1 MTETLI
7 IAAPASGAGKTV
19 ATLALLALM
28 RARGVRVAAAKVGP
42 DYIDPAFHAAA
53 TGRDCL
59 NLDPWAMSGA
69 ELAARLRQAADDAEL
84 LLIEGVMGLFDGAAD
99 GSAATADLAAR
110 FDLPVLLVIDAGRM
124 GASAAALAHGFAS
137 LREDVSVVGVL
148 FTNVASD
155 GHAAMLRAAVEE
167 QAGLEVVG
175 ALRRDAALAL
185 PSRHLGLVQAREH
198 GTLDGLL
205 RAAAEQAAEHVS
217 LCRLAN
223 LTRPLP
229 NLEHDAPALPPL
241 GQRIAIA
248 RDDAFAFVYPH
259 WLADWRAAGADIAF
273 FSPLADEAAP
283 EDADA
288 VFLPGGYPELHAGR
302 LAAAGTFRA
311 SLRRAA
317 ERGALIYGECGGYMA
332 LGEALI
338 DADGVRHEMAGLL
351 PVVTSFAERRLHLGY
366 RAMTHDAPLPF
377 PATLRG
383 HEFHYAREAERGD
396 ASALFTNVT
405 NATGGALPDAGL
417 WVENVMGSFLHVI
430 SEAAA

>member
-7 IAAPASGAGKTV
+7 IAAPSSGAGKTV

-59 NLDPWAMSGA
+59 NLDPWAMSDA
-69 ELAARLRQAADDAEL
+69 ELAARLSQAADGAEL

-99 GSAATADLAAR
+99 GSAATADVAAR
-110 FDLPVLLVIDAGRM
+110 FSLPVLLVIDAGRM

-137 LREDVSVVGVL
+137 LRNDVAVAGVL

-155 GHAAMLRAAVEE
+155 THASMLRAAVEE
-167 QAGLEVVG
+167 QAGLAVVG
-175 ALRRDAALAL
+175 ALRRDAALAQ

-198 GTLDGLL
+198 GALDVLL

-229 NLEHDAPALPPL
+229 KIDGDAPALPPL

-248 RDDAFAFVYPH
+248 RDDAFAFLYPH
-259 WLADWRAAGADIAF
+259 WLNDWRAAGAEMTF
-273 FSPLADEAAP
+273 FSPLADETVPAEAG
-283 EDADA
+283 A
-288 VFLPGGYPELHAGR
+288 VFLPGGYPELHAGQ
-302 LAAAGTFRA
+302 LAAAATFRA
-311 SLRRAA
+311 SLHAAA

-332 LGEALI
+332 LGEGLI
-338 DADGVRHEMAGLL
+338 DADGLRHDMTGLL

-366 RAMTHDAPLPF
+366 RAMAHAAPLPF
-377 PATLRG
+377 PAALRG
-383 HEFHYAREAERGD
+383 HEFHYARETERGD
-396 ASALFTNVT
+396 APALFTDIT
-405 NATGGALPDAGL
+405 DATGQPRPDAGL
-417 WVENVMGSFLHVI
+417 RVGNVMGSFLHII
-430 SEAAA
+430 SEAPS